1 MPSFREQLAQALE
14 ASRAE
19 EPELALEDYGRRVP
33 LDQRPPKP
41 PRDPPT
47 WSQDADGVRTLRHAQ
62 QAPRLDFV
70 RAVQRGTIVDGYG
83 NRVAGTVYDE
93 ATDQPIESS
102 ALNAHPDPRAVSSD
116 GCKAARVLTE
126 ENVKEDLE
134 APFISPPA
142 AGEEAA
148 WKGSL
153 PLAVR
158 SCARSVFFLPMM
170 VRSRLLPTRRCWG
183 WPMRSRRVPSSPTRR
198 RAGGM
203 SWLATGAP
211 SRSCSSPLGSHA

>member
-1 MPSFREQLAQALE
+1 MRAGVTILDIYMDRRRYLNDIMPPNVGTVFSDRHTIREQLAQALE

-41 PRDPPT
+41 PRDPPA
-47 WSQDADGVRTLRHAQ
+47 WSQDADGVRTLRLAQ

-70 RAVQRGTIVDGYG
+70 RAVQRGTIADGSG

-116 GCKAARVLTE
+116 GCKAARVHQ
-126 ENVKEDLE
+126 VG
-134 APFISPPA
+134 A
-142 AGEEAA
+142 
-148 WKGSL
+148 
-153 PLAVR
+153 
-158 SCARSVFFLPMM
+158 
-170 VRSRLLPTRRCWG
+170 
-183 WPMRSRRVPSSPTRR
+183 
-198 RAGGM
+198 RAGGDR
-203 SWLATGAP
+203 LGAV
-211 SRSCSSPLGSHA
+211 SRPASGSSSGRSGNCSRASCASRRRELSPTARTAS